1 MNHDLRPPTTRDV
14 PFNTR
19 AELLEAFGGALLGCL
34 LVGLAWV
41 LL

>member
-1 MNHDLRPPTTRDV
+1 MNPDLRPPPTRDV
-14 PFNTR
+14 PFNTG
-19 AELLEAFGGALLGCL
+19 AERLEAFGCALLGCL

>member
-1 MNHDLRPPTTRDV
+1 MNHDLRPPPTRDV

-19 AELLEAFGGALLGCL
+19 AELLEAFGCALLGCL
-34 LVGLAWV
+34 FFALLWV